1 MQVEAAS
8 DESLIQTAQGKLPA
22 ADERRLKRLVG
33 KSEEGRLT
41 PLEQDDFVQLARRA
55 EQLAP
60 GGCKPCGAL
69 AAAACRR
76 SHETDRLEQT
86 EMQPAHKNAGG
97 F

>member
-41 PLEQDDFVQLARRA
+41 PLEQDDFIQLARRA
-55 EQLAP
+55 EQLDARRLQ
-60 GGCKPCGAL
+60 AL
-69 AAAACRR
+69 AELSRRWKTPVAAVMK
-76 SHETDRLEQT
+76 QI
-86 EMQPAHKNAGG
+86 G
-97 F
+97 

>member
-41 PLEQDDFVQLARRA
+41 PLEQDDFIQLARRA
-55 EQLAP
+55 
-60 GGCKPCGAL
+60 
-69 AAAACRR
+69 
-76 SHETDRLEQT
+76 DRLEQT